1 MINYEC
7 NVYMYM
13 CVIHMD
19 TKYYIII
26 LKRDLSLVYKII
38 YNSK

>member
-19 TKYYIII
+19 TKYYII